1 MNKISKIFGLCFLL
15 MLLSTA
21 VIAQKKGSKKAK
33 KTTAST
39 NKKKAKSNKIKNKQ
53 ANAAGD
59 DVAATENEQ
68 VQVGGG
74 NASLTKDTTK
84 PGELT
89 ITSSFKP
96 SLRSAAKINF
106 NATTPDLDT
115 TKLVLNYNIPAQNL
129 FFSYQPVAI
138 KPLSLSADSSFEWQ
152 NQQYIKAGFGNFTT
166 PYVETGLS
174 FGHPNNTLLNIKANY
189 LSSKGN
195 VAFQEFAK
203 ANFNASASFGTIANH
218 ELVASLGYNFSSQYK
233 YGVDKSFT
241 PGKPVDKQSF
251 NNIDLGI
258 NFQNKLPSS
267 YGINYKPQLSLNLF
281 ADNNKATETSIVFN
295 TPITKN
301 INDKLNFSVT
311 ANADITSYKK
321 DTLKL
326 SNNVFSVAP
335 SINFDNKI
343 LVINVGAKPSWNNS
357 EFVFFPS
364 VKAAY
369 KLANEK
375 MILEAGLQGY
385 FTKNTY
391 KSLVNYNPFI
401 EQPTAFLNTKVAEQY
416 LGIKGSIGKHISF
429 NSQVSF
435 LQFTNKALF
444 VNDENPLNSQT
455 FKTLYEPKLNALK
468 IAAEVGYTEKE
479 KLSIIS
485 SFSVLQFSGQDSFP
499 KAYGIVPMELTTAIK
514 YKILKDI
521 FLKADLFLNTG
532 NYYRVQTIQTEKTD
546 AAFDLNIG
554 AEYKIANKLNLY
566 VDFNNLFN
574 NQYQRW
580 HQYQVLGLN
589 VVAGVVYSF
598 H

>member
-1 MNKISKIFGLCFLL
+1 MNKLIKILGLCLLL
-15 MLLSTA
+15 MSLTFD
-21 VIAQKKGSKKAK
+21 VNAQKKSKKKAK
-33 KTTAST
+33 KETRIVS
-39 NKKKAKSNKIKNKQ
+39 KKKTKSKKSKKENDNEGEG
-53 ANAAGD
+53 GD
-59 DVAATENEQ
+59 VATENQ
-68 VQVGGG
+68 QIQVGGG
-74 NASLTKDTTK
+74 NASVTKDTTK

-115 TKLVLNYNIPAQNL
+115 TKLSLNYNIPAQNL

-152 NQQYIKAGFGNFTT
+152 NQQYIKAGFGNYST
-166 PYVETGLS
+166 PYVETGLA

-189 LSSKGN
+189 VSSKGN
-195 VAFQEFAK
+195 IAFQEFAK
-203 ANFNASASFGTIANH
+203 ANFKASASFGSIANH
-218 ELVASLGYNFSSQYK
+218 ELVTSIGYNFFSQYK

-251 NNIDLGI
+251 NNVDLVAI
-258 NFQNKLPSS
+258 FQNKLPNS
-267 YGINYKPQLSLNLF
+267 YGISYKPQLALNLF
-281 ADNNKATETSIVFN
+281 ADDNKATETSMIFN
-295 TPITKN
+295 APITKN
-301 INDKLNFSVT
+301 ISEKLNFTIT
-311 ANADITSYKK
+311 ANADITSYKR

-326 SNNVFSVAP
+326 SNNVFSLAP
-335 SINFDNKI
+335 SLNFNNKI
-343 LVINVGAKPSWNNS
+343 LLVNLGAKPSWNNN
-357 EFVFFPS
+357 EFTFLPNVF
-364 VKAAY
+364 AEY
-369 KLANEK
+369 KLASDK
-375 MILEAGLQGY
+375 IIVGAGWQGY

-391 KSLVNYNPFI
+391 KSLASFNPFI
-401 EQPTAFLNTKVAEQY
+401 EQPTTLLNTKVSEQY
-416 LGIKGSIGKHISF
+416 VAVKGSIGKHFSF
-429 NSQVSF
+429 NSQLSF
-435 LQFTNKALF
+435 LQYTNKALF
-444 VNDENPLNSQT
+444 VNDDNSLNSQT

-468 IAAEVGYTEKE
+468 IASEIGYTEKE

-499 KAYGIVPMELTTAIK
+499 KAYGIVPMELTTTVK

-521 FLKADLFLNTG
+521 FLKADMFLSTG

-554 AEYKIANKLNLY
+554 AEYKILNKLNLY